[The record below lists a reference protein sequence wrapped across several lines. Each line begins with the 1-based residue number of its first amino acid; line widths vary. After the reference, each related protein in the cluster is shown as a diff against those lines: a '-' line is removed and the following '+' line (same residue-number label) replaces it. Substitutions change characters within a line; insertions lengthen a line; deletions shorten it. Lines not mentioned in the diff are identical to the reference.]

1 MPLAERFAPDKIAG
15 LYEALRRKGRGLGI
29 SFGDPVHL
37 ANSRLAMQA
46 SEFARDRGKFA
57 AFHDA
62 LFHAYFTELKDI
74 GDMKVIL
81 DLGRRLS
88 LDRRQLQTALDENRY
103 LTRLQAVSE
112 EARQLNITAV
122 PTFLVNGQFKIVGA
136 LPLETFRRSLLEVN
150 RILSDQRA

>member
-15 LYEALRRKGRGLGI
+15 MYEALRRKGRELGI

-57 AFHDA
+57 AFHEA
-62 LFHAYFTELKDI
+62 LFHAYFTELRDI
-74 GDMKVIL
+74 GDMEVIL
-81 DLGRRLS
+81 YLGRQLG

-122 PTFLVNGQFKIVGA
+122 PTFLVNGQFKLVGA
-136 LPLETFRRSLLEVN
+136 LPLETFRRSLLEID
-150 RILSDQRA
+150 RFHAGQGA